1 MKCSARRLGLGKVI
15 AAIILSST
23 FGLESGCQADVELEI
38 DSGVSLALAD
48 HRAATI
54 SDLSYEI
61 WLTIPE
67 RRFEPISGK
76 ICATFRLEGTE
87 TVIFD
92 FAQPKERIKA
102 VRVSG
107 EPVVFEVRDEHV
119 FIPVADHSGEL
130 TSVDF
135 EFFAGDEALNRQEEF
150 LYSLFVPDRAR
161 FALPIFDQPN
171 LKARFRL
178 HLDIPDEWVAIANS
192 SVEFQEVRDGRKL
205 LHFADTQPLS
215 TYLFAF
221 AVGKFQVETA
231 ELRGRPVQMF
241 HRETDRRRVV
251 RNLDTIL
258 GLHESALDWL
268 EDYTGIPYPFEKFGF
283 ALIPSF
289 QFGGMEH
296 PGAIFYRAN
305 RLLLDE
311 EATQSEALGRA
322 SLIAHETAHQWFGDF
337 VTMDWFNDVWMKET
351 FANFMA
357 AKIVNP
363 EFPSVDHQSNFFLS
377 HYPSAYDV
385 DRTAGANPIRQPLD
399 NLANAGA
406 LYGPIIYQKA
416 PVAIKHLERLIGDSV
431 LRDGL
436 REYLL
441 ANAYSNADWP
451 DLVEI
456 LDRRTNQDLSAW
468 SQSWVY
474 EKGRP
479 EIETIIETDGGK
491 IANLTL
497 IQSDSMGN
505 GRLWH
510 QQLDVRLGYADGTSY
525 VFPVR
530 LNSRM
535 VTISEA
541 AGLPIPAYALA
552 NGEAHGYG
560 LMTLDAD
567 TREYLLGNLP
577 ELASSR
583 ERAIAWVSLWD
594 ALLEGKVEPWRFIDL
609 AQRALLAESDELNI
623 DLVLRFLSSTY
634 WRYLS
639 PQSRLAVAPRV
650 EAVLWNG
657 IGGASQPSIA
667 TAYFDAYKNIAMSS
681 RAIARLERIWR
692 GDESVPQVT
701 LSERDL
707 SELSQGL
714 AVRGVRGSEA
724 ILQEQLARIENVDRR
739 KEFEF
744 VMPSLSTHQNTR
756 DRFFESLADP
766 ANRVREPWVLAGL
779 SFLNH
784 PLRARRGEHYI
795 RPSLERLKEIQ
806 QTGDIFFPERW
817 VHAVLDGHQTASAF
831 LLVQKF
837 LQDRN
842 NLDEVMREK
851 VLQAADGLGRAS
863 QAVDVQSL
871 N

>member
-1 MKCSARRLGLGKVI
+1 MITAVTLASMA
-15 AAIILSST
+15 
-23 FGLESGCQADVELEI
+23 GLEIGCRTDVLREI
-38 DSGVSLALAD
+38 GPGVSFELAD
-48 HRAATI
+48 HRARTI
-54 SDLSYEI
+54 SELKYEI

-67 RRFEPISGK
+67 RRVEPITGK
-76 ICATFRLEGTE
+76 IRATFRLEGAE

-102 VRVSG
+102 VRISG

-119 FIPVADHSGEL
+119 IIPVATHSDEL
-130 TSVDF
+130 TRIDF
-135 EFFAGDEALNRQEEF
+135 DFLAGDESLNRQEEF

-178 HLDIPDEWVAIANS
+178 HLDIPDEWVGIANS
-192 SVEFQEVRDGRKL
+192 SVESKEIRDGRKL
-205 LHFADTQPLS
+205 LHFADTKPLS

-221 AVGKFQVETA
+221 AAGRFQVETVD
-231 ELRGRPVQMF
+231 LRGRRVQMF
-241 HRETDRRRVV
+241 HRETDHRSVA

-258 GLHESALDWL
+258 RLHESALDWL

-283 ALIPSF
+283 VLIPSF

-385 DRTAGANPIRQPLD
+385 DRTAGANPIRQPLG

-535 VTISEA
+535 VTVSEA

-594 ALLEGKVEPWRFIDL
+594 ALLEGKVEPGRFIDL

-639 PQSRLAVAPRV
+639 PQSRLAIAPRV

-724 ILQEQLARIENVDRR
+724 ILQEQLDSIENIDRR

-766 ANRVREPWVLAGL
+766 VNRVREPWVLAGL

-795 RPSLERLKEIQ
+795 RPSLELLEEIRR
-806 QTGDIFFPERW
+806 TGDIFFPERW
-817 VHAVLDGHQTASAF
+817 LRAVLDGHQTKSAF
-831 LLVQKF
+831 SLVQLF
-837 LQDRN
+837 LQDRS
-842 NLDEVMREK
+842 NLEENMREK
-851 VLQAADGLGRAS
+851 VLQAADGLARAS
-863 QAVDVQSL
+863 QAVDIRSL